1 LIAETPP
8 RYGSIINDY
17 SRQRHVRG
25 SQARRGVGRC
35 IPVAVAFV
43 GLAVTA
49 CGQSSAATEHP
60 ATTASDL
67 RSYLAAIEPI
77 RLGVNELLNN
87 ADPILDG
94 FRDKKLTDAQASAQ
108 MGSLEQSF
116 ATYTVEVNALQSP
129 DPTLAAINAPYAHTF
144 ILEDSYLNALVNG
157 LAEDDFDSLPDTQSD
172 QRAAII
178 EWRVQLEV
186 LAIRLHVSLPA
197 DLQQAGRGEIAPS
210 VSGDS

>member
-1 LIAETPP
+1 MSDHRRPGLGRRVSAISIAF
-8 RYGSIINDY
+8 
-17 SRQRHVRG
+17 
-25 SQARRGVGRC
+25 A
-35 IPVAVAFV
+35 A
-43 GLAVTA
+43 LAISA
-49 CGQSSAATEHP
+49 CGQASVPPAHP

-67 RSYLAAIEPI
+67 KSYLAAIEPI
-77 RLGVNELLNN
+77 RLGVNALLNN
-87 ADPILDG
+87 ADPIIDD
-94 FRDKKLTDAQASAQ
+94 FKDKKLTDAQASAQ

-116 ATYTVEVNALQSP
+116 ADFTVEVNALQP
-129 DPTLAAINAPYAHTF
+129 TDATLAAINAPYAHTF

-186 LAIRLHVSLPA
+186 LAQQLHVSLPE